1 MADGKFG
8 DITNFDHEDRQIMN
22 LMKYYGLAQY
32 PGLAS
37 VIRKLG
43 SDTISIKPKSKSSRR
58 LYCSIEAITIITTFL
73 SPYDIMLGWKASN
86 RFSHDREDKSAADT
100 MREEEGE
107 EDNRPEK

>member
-8 DITNFDHEDRQIMN
+8 DIINFDHEDRQIMN

-43 SDTISIKPKSKSSRR
+43 SDTISIKPKSKRAVVCIALNR
-58 LYCSIEAITIITTFL
+58 
-73 SPYDIMLGWKASN
+73 SN
-86 RFSHDREDKSAADT
+86 NYNHYFSFSVCYHAWMES
-100 MREEEGE
+100 E
-107 EDNRPEK
+107 

>member
-1 MADGKFG
+1 MADDEFG
-8 DITNFDHEDRQIMN
+8 DIINFDHEDRQIMN

-58 LYCSIEAITIITTFL
+58 LYYLLSIGVMTIITTFL
-73 SPYDIMLGWKASN
+73 SPYVIRLA
-86 RFSHDREDKSAADT
+86 
-100 MREEEGE
+100 
-107 EDNRPEK
+107 P

>member
-1 MADGKFG
+1 VTDGKFD
-8 DITNFDHEDRQIMN
+8 DIINFDHEGKQIIN

-58 LYCSIEAITIITTFL
+58 LYCSQ
-73 SPYDIMLGWKASN
+73 
-86 RFSHDREDKSAADT
+86 
-100 MREEEGE
+100 
-107 EDNRPEK
+107 